1 MKVALLILLL
11 KNDVLNKTMLLTKLS
26 CIVPE
31 FELIFKGSD
40 ALERKGAFY
49 AISDQDHPI
58 TKLMQYPRKVPR
70 GTSVLLG
77 LNIYKVFNLLYRL
90 FDQI

>member
-1 MKVALLILLL
+1 MKF
-11 KNDVLNKTMLLTKLS
+11 S
-26 CIVPE
+26 E

-49 AISDQDHPI
+49 TISDQDHPI

-77 LNIYKVFNLLYRL
+77 LNIYKVFIIFVPVILQPLGEMRVYIL
-90 FDQI
+90 IISL